1 MMVDIACLQITCC
14 LLPRRRRRGVWGPVI
29 LFRTDG
35 VNPPVPKVL
44 PGAKRLTAFRPGRY
58 CASDGKPGSFNG
70 TG

>member
-1 MMVDIACLQITCC
+1 MPQGGI
-14 LLPRRRRRGVWGPVI
+14 RGPVI
-29 LFRTDG
+29 LFRTG
-35 VNPPVPKVL
+35 EVNPPVPKVL